1 MTASREGRRGN
12 AASAKLLSTVGL
24 SARAL
29 EMLNESCLSVYKP
42 PPSFP
47 NAASAVTTNYF
58 VCCIRDAALADT

>member
-1 MTASREGRRGN
+1 MASRAGRKGDT
-12 AASAKLLSTVGL
+12 ASAKLSSSVGL

-29 EMLNESCLSVYKP
+29 EMLNESCLSMYRL